1 MLQGAFVPFAASA
14 ALFAGYLV
22 VKFFPDLDVAK
33 VLNGYFWFIGSIA
46 VAGALRQPLRR
57 AVSPCSCFLP
67 YSMWQRTICRPLVLS
82 SLHTL
87 PDPCCN
93 QPWAFC
99 LPLATHCVGWACAAS
114 ELLQSAT
121 FDGLHL
127 QTGLLGDP
135 SIQTTVPE
143 GWFLDDSGA
152 SVTDVSWAPIDA
164 LTLLMGLA
172 AATIDLRS
180 GHTNFSLN
188 NLLACLIATDILQ
201 VGLHCLL

>member
-1 MLQGAFVPFAASA
+1 MF
-14 ALFAGYLV
+14 
-22 VKFFPDLDVAK
+22 
-33 VLNGYFWFIGSIA
+33 
-46 VAGALRQPLRR
+46 
-57 AVSPCSCFLP
+57 
-67 YSMWQRTICRPLVLS
+67 
-82 SLHTL
+82 H
-87 PDPCCN
+87 
-93 QPWAFC
+93 
-99 LPLATHCVGWACAAS
+99 
-114 ELLQSAT
+114 QS
-121 FDGLHL
+121 DDILL

-164 LTLLMGLA
+164 LTLLVGLA

-201 VGLHCLL
+201 VGLHCLLRPGSCCHAGR